1 MGTIDVNALGSRVQ
15 EEPVTVDAVGSTVF
29 SSYPCGLC

>member
-1 MGTIDVNALGSRVQ
+1 MGTVDVNALGSRVQ
-15 EEPVTVDAVGSTVF
+15 EEPVTVGGVGSAVF